1 MDFATT
7 FSSAD
12 QRAMLQRA
20 MAAIEA
26 EILETSSRCGL
37 DVADIDPDTW
47 EPTENEDGVV
57 PGHETGLKDA
67 LAKWKIVKGK
77 LDALA

>member
-37 DVADIDPDTW
+37 YVADIDPDTW
-47 EPTENEDGVV
+47 
-57 PGHETGLKDA
+57 
-67 LAKWKIVKGK
+67 
-77 LDALA
+77 